1 MQNIRLARI
10 LHLGPAVRF
19 ASSACSVAIALISIP
34 AKEDTEF
41 LVSKSIGFVLS
52 LGGFSVL
59 VLTCGLV
66 LTQIRFA

>member
-1 MQNIRLARI
+1 MQNIRLARM
-10 LHLGPAVRF
+10 LHLGPACDSHHLLAVLRL
-19 ASSACSVAIALISIP
+19 ALISIP

-52 LGGFSVL
+52 LGRFSVL